1 MRGVDDGWRRGG
13 TWDYGRRL
21 VGTGLSFALFGLGGI
36 VLSLTLFP
44 LIHLLSAS
52 RTAANHRCQYLV
64 HLSFRG
70 FIRWMRALGVLTYE
84 IAGAEKLR
92 AGGNRL
98 IVANHPSLIDVVFI
112 IALLPRTFC
121 VVKRAAW
128 SNPFMAGVMWATGYI
143 PNADAVRF
151 VEACVECLARGDNL
165 VVFPESTRTVPG
177 QPLKLRRGAANIIV
191 KSRHPFVPI
200 TITSNPSM
208 LTKAQ
213 RWYQIPPCRGHFKV
227 TVGDSIDPAPALVEG
242 EAPGLASRR
251 MNRLLRS
258 VLIEGI
264 ELHASHH

>member
-1 MRGVDDGWRRGG
+1 MRGLDYYWR
-13 TWDYGRRL
+13 L
-21 VGTGLSFALFGLGGI
+21 AGTGLSFALFGLGGI
-36 VLSLTLFP
+36 VLSLTAFP
-44 LIHLLSAS
+44 LVHLLSS
-52 RTAANHRCQYLV
+52 RRTAANHRCQYLV
-64 HLSFRG
+64 HLSFRA
-70 FIRWMRALGVLTYE
+70 FIATMRALGVLTYE

-112 IALLPRTFC
+112 IAILPRTFC

-128 SNPFMAGVMWATGYI
+128 SNPFMAGVLWATGYI
-143 PNADAVRF
+143 PNADPERFIDACIACLVRG
-151 VEACVECLARGDNL
+151 ENL

-191 KSRHPFVPI
+191 RSRHPFVPV
-200 TITSNPSM
+200 TITSSPST
-208 LTKAQ
+208 LTKAEK
-213 RWYQIPPCRGHFKV
+213 WYQIPARRAHFRI

>member
-1 MRGVDDGWRRGG
+1 MRGL
-13 TWDYGRRL
+13 DYYWRL
-21 VGTGLSFALFGLGGI
+21 VGTGLSFSLFGLGGI

-44 LIHLLSAS
+44 LVHLLSSS

-64 HLSFRG
+64 HLSFRA
-70 FIRWMRALGVLTYE
+70 FIGTMRALGVLTYE
-84 IAGAEKLR
+84 IAGAKKLR

-112 IALLPRTFC
+112 LAMLPRTFC

-143 PNADAVRF
+143 PNSDPVRF
-151 VEACVECLARGDNL
+151 VETCVDCLARGENL

-200 TITSNPSM
+200 AITSIPST

-213 RWYQIPPCRGHFKV
+213 KWYQIPASRAHFKI
-227 TVGDSIDPAPALVEG
+227 TVGDSIDPTPALVEG
-242 EAPGLASRR
+242 EASSLASRR
-251 MNRLLRS
+251 MNRLLRA